1 MNLRDRVETK
11 QITGKE
17 RRCKVHYG
25 VDGWKNLDKSF
36 ESKDF
41 FMKDLLHQMVCVAMI
56 LHPCNKMS
64 VVLILSINSMNGRI
78 FALPCR
84 YCYCC
89 WQEDPK
95 KQQFLVFAASAK
107 QLSYC
112 SYIAT
117 SPKMKYGNQQKLRLK
132 GR

>member
-1 MNLRDRVETK
+1 MESMVGKIWISLLNLK
-11 QITGKE
+11 M
-17 RRCKVHYG
+17 
-25 VDGWKNLDKSF
+25 
-36 ESKDF
+36 F

-64 VVLILSINSMNGRI
+64 VVLILSINSMNGKI

-95 KQQFLVFAASAK
+95 KQQFLVFAASDKRMETNKTKANYRFI
-107 QLSYC
+107 LYFISI
-112 SYIAT
+112 S
-117 SPKMKYGNQQKLRLK
+117 
-132 GR
+132 